1 MPHDSEPVRRE
12 SLRIGGARV
21 ATERS
26 GEVFNPYSARS

>member
-1 MPHDSEPVRRE
+1 MANSNRNDGVRRE

-26 GEVFNPYSARS
+26 S